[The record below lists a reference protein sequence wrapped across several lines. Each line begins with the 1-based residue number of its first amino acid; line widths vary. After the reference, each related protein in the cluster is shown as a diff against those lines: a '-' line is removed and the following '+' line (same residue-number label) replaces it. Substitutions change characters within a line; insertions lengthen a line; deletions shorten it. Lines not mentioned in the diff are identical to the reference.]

1 MFNGLILYNTNAL
14 FLLTRKFA
22 KRVTSSE
29 DAVIILG
36 IVLLL
41 AILLVI
47 SKTISFK
54 DKKNTESANW
64 EHIKSI
70 CKEKNLTEKEIST
83 LVNLLSNMKLKHPLH
98 AMTSMDV
105 FDNFIMS
112 RLTKHLGSGD
122 ASYIRKKIFLT
133 PLHAKSQEMIEVAE
147 IMSQV
152 EEEPAKQEDKSSTI
166 ITGTELPADDDIE
179 DILDNIDIGGTSK
192 IMPGEEI
199 KLNFT
204 DIPSMHSCGVI
215 LNDENGI
222 VVFLPKYQGEKFLPH
237 KNTTVEG
244 YLVQDEDY
252 FYFDSEI
259 DEVFTGEVNS
269 CRLKHASLLH
279 QIKRRQFARA
289 DIDHPFKFYHIPAA
303 ELTNSGRLNKKTV
316 KYLCDGILEN
326 ISAGGCAVRMSIP
339 DPMINP
345 GDLLRFPISLPGEKD
360 PVKVMGSVLKSNI
373 DKEVSPDNLLLNLK
387 FIGLDQGAK
396 DELIAAVFKLL
407 RSKDQS

>member
-1 MFNGLILYNTNAL
+1 MFYSSILYNTDFL

-22 KRVTSSE
+22 KRITSAE
-29 DAVIILG
+29 DAIIIIAIVI
-36 IVLLL
+36 LL

-54 DKKNTESANW
+54 DKKSTESANW

-83 LVNLLSNMKLKHPLH
+83 LVDLLRNMKLKHPLH
-98 AMTSMDV
+98 SITSMDV

-112 RLTKHLGSGD
+112 KLTKLLGSGD
-122 ASYIRKKIFLT
+122 ASYVRKKMFLT
-133 PLHAKSQEMIEVAE
+133 PLHATPQGTIETSEIISQT
-147 IMSQV
+147 
-152 EEEPAKQEDKSSTI
+152 EEEHEKKEGKSDTE
-166 ITGTELPADDDIE
+166 ITGAELPADDDIE
-179 DILDNIDIGGTSK
+179 DILDNIDIDGTSK

-222 VVFLPKYQGEKFLPH
+222 VVFLPKYQGEKFLPMNNA
-237 KNTTVEG
+237 KVEG
-244 YLVQDEDY
+244 YLVQDENY
-252 FYFDSEI
+252 FYFDTEI
-259 DEVFTGEVNS
+259 DEVFSGEVNS
-269 CRLKHASLLH
+269 CRLKHTNLLH

-289 DIDHPFKFYHIPAA
+289 DLDHPFKFYHIPAA
-303 ELTNSGRLNKKTV
+303 ELTNSGRLNRKTA

-326 ISAGGCAVRMSIP
+326 ISAGGCAIRMDIP
-339 DPMINP
+339 VPMINP
-345 GDLLRFPISLPGEKD
+345 GDLLRFPIALPGEKD
-360 PVKVMGSVLKSNI
+360 PIKVMGSVLKSDI
-373 DKEVSPDNLLLNLK
+373 DKEVTPDNLLLNLK

-407 RSKDQS
+407 RTKE